1 MGSTL
6 ELHTEELYR
15 VSSWREQIAVRFV
28 RYGLIE
34 IDPVECWTL
43 ACCEDEENQEMCDH
57 SSDMCWIYTE
67 QEPEQDFSIA
77 VVVMVGDNRE
87 HTVDAADLIPLNAE
101 QVCSCGQ
108 IGCFAE
114 VTR

>member
-1 MGSTL
+1 MESTL
-6 ELHTEELYR
+6 EIKRGDLFK
-15 VSSWREQIAVRFV
+15 VSSWTHQVAVQFV

-34 IDPVECWTL
+34 TDPMEHWEL
-43 ACCEDEENQEMCDH
+43 ACCEDDEEMCDH

-67 QEPEQDFSIA
+67 PQPEDDFSIA
-77 VVVMVGDNRE
+77 VVVMVGDDWE
-87 HTVDAADLIPLNAE
+87 HEIDVTDLIPLNAE

-114 VTR
+114 EAN